1 MGRGGYQPAAPSWG
15 VSDVTLAPAE
25 TALISCISENHPAF
39 YSRRA
44 LMSSP
49 SDSVPDLL
57 GTILE
62 SIPARVFWK
71 DRASRYLGCNSAFA
85 RDAGLDSPR
94 DIVGKTDPDLP
105 WREHAERYVADD
117 RAVMSS
123 GQSRLSYEEP
133 LTLPDGAHAWLR
145 TSKVPLRDARGEVI
159 GVLGMFD
166 DISAQCEARDAL
178 RRSVQA
184 REAAVQRLRE
194 SERKFRDLFERS
206 PDPCLLLDAQNR
218 FTLGNEAAARAL
230 GFSDGEALRG
240 LHPADLSPP
249 RQPDGRDSREMA
261 EVMMT
266 LAHARGVHRF
276 EWSHRRIGGEEFRVE
291 VTLARFDGDHQ
302 RQLYCVWRDLGER
315 EAQQRALLETRA
327 LHEEAQRIA
336 RLGHWLLDHR
346 AWSLRW
352 SEETYRIF
360 GVDPATHEVSLARFF
375 RAVHPDDRDGVQ
387 LAFEQAVRARAG
399 FDVDHRIITPEGE
412 LRWVKERC
420 ETSYDDDGRPRV
432 STGTAMDITDLKR
445 AEERLRSSLDF
456 LGKIVAHAAEG
467 IAVLHLGGAPTPQ
480 FSVWN
485 DRMAEITGY
494 TREEMN
500 RLGLLNALFPDA
512 TQRATVEARLRDAWQ
527 GGAPQDPAWE
537 ITTRAGERRTL
548 NLSTSRVTLE
558 DGQPAVVLLAQD
570 ITERLRA
577 AQEHERL
584 RAQLDATQRLESVGR
599 LAGGVAH
606 DFNNMLGVILGRT
619 HLAMEHLDPESPA
632 RADLQE
638 ILDAAQRSA
647 ELTHQLLAFARRQTV
662 APVELDLDEKITG
675 LLKMLRRLIGEDI
688 TLEWVPSARLH
699 RVRIDPSQVDQVLTN
714 LCINARD
721 AITGVGTVRIET
733 QNVTLHHPDDESGD
747 LAAPRACVCVT
758 VTDTGR
764 GMDDVVLGH
773 LFEPFFT
780 TKAVGQGTGLGLST
794 VYGIVKQNGGH
805 LEVRSAPGAGSTF
818 RIFLPAV
825 TAPSTT
831 SPDAPG
837 ATPLPAVSGTVL
849 LVEDEPAVMRVTH
862 RFLERLGYR
871 VLAASSAAEALQ
883 LASSHADGIDLL
895 LTDVIMPEL
904 SGGDLSRRVIA
915 LHPRARVLFM
925 SGYTADEL
933 APHGVLSTG
942 VDFLQKPFG
951 FQDFAGRVHAC
962 LTRAG

>member
-1 MGRGGYQPAAPSWG
+1 MASSSDTVPS
-15 VSDVTLAPAE
+15 
-25 TALISCISENHPAF
+25 
-39 YSRRA
+39 
-44 LMSSP
+44 
-49 SDSVPDLL
+49 LL
-57 GTILE
+57 GTLLE

-71 DRASRYLGCNSAFA
+71 DRASRYLGCNSALA
-85 RDAGLDSPR
+85 RDAGLSAPR
-94 DIVGKTDPDLP
+94 DIVGKTDHDLP
-105 WREHAERYVADD
+105 WQEHADQYVADD
-117 RAVMSS
+117 RAVMAS
-123 GQSRLSYEEP
+123 GQPRLSYEEP
-133 LTLPDGAHAWLR
+133 LTLPDGARVWLR
-145 TSKVPLRDARGEVI
+145 TSKFPLRDARGEVV

-166 DISAQCEARDAL
+166 DITAQRETEEAL
-178 RRSVQA
+178 RRSVEA
-184 REAAVQRLRE
+184 REAVMQRLRE
-194 SERKFRDLFERS
+194 SERQFRDLFERS
-206 PDPCLLLDAQNR
+206 PDPCLLLDEQNR
-218 FTLGNEAAARAL
+218 FTLGNRAATLAL
-230 GFSDGEALRG
+230 GFSDGESLRG
-240 LHPADLSPP
+240 LHPGDLSPP
-249 RQPDGRDSREMA
+249 RQPDGRDSREKA
-261 EVMMT
+261 EAMMT

-276 EWSHRRIGGEEFRVE
+276 EWSHQRSGGEVFRVE
-291 VTLARFDGDHQ
+291 VTLARFDGSQQ
-302 RQLYCVWRDLGER
+302 RRLYCVWRDLGER

-346 AWSLRW
+346 ERSLRW
-352 SEETYRIF
+352 SDETYRIF

-387 LAFEQAVRARAG
+387 LAFEQAVSTRSAY
-399 FDVDHRIITPEGE
+399 DVDHRIITPEGE

-420 ETSYDDDGRPRV
+420 ETSYDDGGRPLL

-467 IAVLHLGGAPTPQ
+467 IAVLHLGEDPTPQ

-500 RLGLLNALFPDA
+500 RLGLVEALFPDPA
-512 TQRATVEARLRDAWQ
+512 RRELVESRLRDACR
-527 GGAPQDPAWE
+527 GDAPQDPPWE

-548 NLSTSRVTLE
+548 SLATSQVTLE
-558 DGQPAVVLLAQD
+558 GGQPAVVLLAQD
-570 ITERLRA
+570 VTERLRA

-619 HLAMEHLDPESPA
+619 HLALEHLDPESPA
-632 RADLQE
+632 RADLRE

-688 TLEWVPSARLH
+688 TLEWVPSAHLR

-721 AITGVGTVRIET
+721 AIVGVGTVRIET
-733 QNVTLHHPDDESGD
+733 LNVTGHRPDDDSGPA
-747 LAAPRACVCVT
+747 LPRECVCIAVS
-758 VTDTGR
+758 DTGR
-764 GMDDVVLGH
+764 GMDDAVLDH

-780 TKAVGQGTGLGLST
+780 TKGVGQGTGLGLAT

-805 LEVRSAPGAGSTF
+805 LEVRSAPGEGSTF
-818 RIFLPAV
+818 RLFLPAV
-825 TAPSTT
+825 TAASTPS
-831 SPDAPG
+831 PEAPTPP
-837 ATPLPAVSGTVL
+837 ATPAGSGTVL

-862 RFLERLGYR
+862 RFLERLGYH

-883 LASSHADGIDLL
+883 LAAFHAEGVDLL

-904 SGGDLSRRVIA
+904 SGGDLARRVSA
-915 LHPRARVLFM
+915 MHPGVRVLFM

-933 APHGVLSTG
+933 APYGVLAPG
-942 VDFLQKPFG
+942 VDFIQKPFA
-951 FQDFAGRVHAC
+951 FREFAARVHARMS
-962 LTRAG
+962 RAE

>member
-1 MGRGGYQPAAPSWG
+1 MVELP
-15 VSDVTLAPAE
+15 T
-25 TALISCISENHPAF
+25 
-39 YSRRA
+39 
-44 LMSSP
+44 MSSQTPP
-49 SDSVPDLL
+49 SSLGLL

-71 DRASRYLGCNSAFA
+71 DRASRYLGCNAALA
-85 RDAGLDSPR
+85 RDAGLRDPQ
-94 DIVGKTDPDLP
+94 DIVGKTDHDLP
-105 WREHAERYVADD
+105 WREHAELYRADD

-123 GQSRLSYEEP
+123 GQPRRSYEEP
-133 LTLPDGAHAWLR
+133 LVLPDGARVWLR
-145 TSKVPLRDARGEVI
+145 TSKFPLRDARGEVI

-166 DISAQCEARDAL
+166 DITAQRETEEAL
-178 RRSVQA
+178 RRSVEA

-194 SERKFRDLFERS
+194 SERQFRDLFERS
-206 PDPCLLLDAQNR
+206 PDPCLLIDDQNR
-218 FTLGNEAAARAL
+218 FTLGNHAATLAL
-230 GFSDGEALRG
+230 GLADGEALRG
-240 LHPADLSPP
+240 LHPGDLSPP
-249 RQPDGRDSREMA
+249 RQPDGRDSRGKADAMMA
-261 EVMMT
+261 

-276 EWSHRRIGGEEFRVE
+276 EWSHRRSDGEVFRVE
-291 VTLARFDGDHQ
+291 VTLARFDDTRQ

-336 RLGHWLLDHR
+336 HLGHWLLDHR
-346 AWSLRW
+346 ERTLRW
-352 SEETYRIF
+352 SDETFRIF
-360 GVDPATHEVSLARFF
+360 GVDPATHEVSLAGFF
-375 RAVHPDDRDGVQ
+375 RAVHPEDRDGLRVT
-387 LAFEQAVRARAG
+387 FEQSVRARTAY
-399 FDVDHRIITPEGE
+399 DTDHRIITPDGE

-420 ETSYDDDGRPRV
+420 ETTYDDDGRPLL

-456 LGKIVAHAAEG
+456 LGKIITHAAEG
-467 IAVLHLGGAPTPQ
+467 IAVLHLAGGPKPQ

-485 DRMAEITGY
+485 DRIAEITGY
-494 TREEMN
+494 PREEVN
-500 RLGLLNALFPDA
+500 RLGLLDALFPDPEH
-512 TQRATVEARLRDAWQ
+512 RAVVESRLRDACL
-527 GGAPQDPAWE
+527 GVGPQDQPWE

-548 NLSTSRVTLE
+548 SLSTSRVTLE

-570 ITERLRA
+570 VTERLRA

-662 APVELDLDEKITG
+662 APVDLDLDEKITG

-688 TLEWVPSARLH
+688 TLEWVPAARLH
-699 RVRIDPSQVDQVLTN
+699 RVRMDPSQVDQVLTN

-721 AITGVGTVRIET
+721 AITAGGTVRIET
-733 QNVTLHHPDDESGD
+733 HNVTAQRPDDDDG
-747 LAAPRACVCVT
+747 ATAPRACVCVT

-764 GMDDVVLGH
+764 GMSESVLEH

-780 TKAVGQGTGLGLST
+780 TKGVGQGTGLGLAT

-805 LEVRSAPGAGSTF
+805 IEVHSAPDAGSTF

-825 TAPSTT
+825 TDGAAPLLEAPS
-831 SPDAPG
+831 APPPRAG
-837 ATPLPAVSGTVL
+837 SGTVL

-862 RFLERLGYR
+862 RFLERLGYH
-871 VLAASSAAEALQ
+871 VLPASSAAEALA
-883 LASSHADGIDLL
+883 LAASHTDGIDLL

-904 SGGDLSRRVIA
+904 SGGGLAQRVLA
-915 LHPRARVLFM
+915 LHPRAQVLFM

-933 APHGVLSTG
+933 APHGVLAPG
-942 VDFLQKPFG
+942 VDFLQKPFS
-951 FQDFAGRVHAC
+951 FRDFALRVHAR
-962 LTRAG
+962 LTRATR